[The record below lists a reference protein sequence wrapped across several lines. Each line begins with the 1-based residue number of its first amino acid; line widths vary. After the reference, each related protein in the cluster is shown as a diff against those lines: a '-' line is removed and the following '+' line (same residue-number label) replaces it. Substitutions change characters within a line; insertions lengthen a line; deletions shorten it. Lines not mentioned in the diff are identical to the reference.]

1 MSLFNYD
8 EIRDTVSSWSPFHLT
23 NKQIDAVLDSSDVL
37 KAEIT
42 AWGICDTCSRE
53 MFFEYFAKM
62 LVGRPWPL
70 NKDNDPTFFAE
81 LANAARAAGIVIKDE
96 R

>member
-8 EIRDTVSSWSPFHLT
+8 DIRDTVSSWSPFHLT
-23 NKQIDAVLDSSDVL
+23 NKQIDDVLESSAVLKD
-37 KAEIT
+37 EIT
-42 AWGICDTCSRE
+42 QWGISDTCSRE
-53 MFFEYFAKM
+53 MFFEKLAEF
-62 LVGRPWPL
+62 LIGRPWPL
-70 NKDNDPTFFAE
+70 NKDNDPTFFVE